1 MKKVVVFGGSGF
13 LGSYVADEL
22 TRRGYDVVIAD
33 LKESR
38 YLDNGQTYFAC
49 DIMDPAAVATATK
62 EEIYRDADIITL
74 HTPLTDLTH
83 HLINH
88 ETLAQ
93 MKPTA
98 FVINTARG
106 PIIDGDALKQALIE
120 GVIAGAALD
129 VYESEPPEDRELLG
143 LPNLFC
149 TPHIGGNADEAVMAM
164 GLSAIHHLKE
174 FFGK

>member
-1 MKKVVVFGGSGF
+1 
-13 LGSYVADEL
+13 
-22 TRRGYDVVIAD
+22 
-33 LKESR
+33 
-38 YLDNGQTYFAC
+38 
-49 DIMDPAAVATATK
+49 
-62 EEIYRDADIITL
+62 
-74 HTPLTDLTH
+74 LTH

-88 ETLAQ
+88 KTLAQ

-106 PIIDGDALKQALIE
+106 PIVDGDALKQALID

-129 VYESEPPEDRELLG
+129 VYEDEPPTDLDLLT

-164 GLSAIHHLKE
+164 GMSAINHLKE